1 MRNSLKYIIITF
13 FFLLTANT
21 TLFAQSTNKLLRQGN
36 KEYKEQK
43 YNNATESYT
52 KALQQAPKEVR
63 GYFNLGDTYF
73 MMNQLDK
80 AKEMYQQS
88 ATLSTNAEIKAKAFY
103 NIGNAHY
110 KQEKWQESVNAYKQS
125 LKYNPKD
132 KDAKYNLM
140 MAMAKIKKDKNG
152 GGGKN
157 NQDKKDNNQD
167 KDNKNQDK
175 NQQQQNQNNQQQN
188 KQQQNQGNNE
198 EQKNQQQQNASQM
211 GDKQAEQMLDAIA
224 ADEAKTQEKV
234 NKQKAKPVKGKIQK
248 DW

>member
-1 MRNSLKYIIITF
+1 MANS
-13 FFLLTANT
+13 

-88 ATLSTNAEIKAKAFY
+88 ATLSTNAEIKAKAYY

-157 NQDKKDNNQD
+157 NQDKKDNKQD

-188 KQQQNQGNNE
+188 KQQQDQQQQNQGNNE
-198 EQKNQQQQNASQM
+198 AQKKQQQQQSAGQM
-211 GDKQAEQMLDAIA
+211 GDKQAEQMLEAIS
-224 ADEAKTQEKV
+224 ADEAKTREKV
-234 NKQKAKPVKGKIQK
+234 NKQKVKPVKGKVLK

>member
-1 MRNSLKYIIITF
+1 MANS
-13 FFLLTANT
+13 

-88 ATLSTNAEIKAKAFY
+88 ATLSTNAEIKAKAYY

-140 MAMAKIKKDKNG
+140 MAMAKIVKAKNGGSSESPSDFAKKLKMQADTLINQNKFKEAYQLMMDGSKKDK
-152 GGGKN
+152 
-157 NQDKKDNNQD
+157 
-167 KDNKNQDK
+167 
-175 NQQQQNQNNQQQN
+175 
-188 KQQQNQGNNE
+188 
-198 EQKNQQQQNASQM
+198 
-211 GDKQAEQMLDAIA
+211 
-224 ADEAKTQEKV
+224 TV
-234 NKQKAKPVKGKIQK
+234 NKFYGEFIKKTK
-248 DW
+248 DIVDILK

>member
-1 MRNSLKYIIITF
+1 
-13 FFLLTANT
+13 
-21 TLFAQSTNKLLRQGN
+21 
-36 KEYKEQK
+36 
-43 YNNATESYT
+43 
-52 KALQQAPKEVR
+52 
-63 GYFNLGDTYF
+63 

-80 AKEMYQQS
+80 AKEMYHQS

-157 NQDKKDNNQD
+157 NQDKKDNKQD

-198 EQKNQQQQNASQM
+198 EQKKQQQQNANQM
-211 GDKQAEQMLDAIA
+211 GDKQAEQMLEAIS

-234 NKQKAKPVKGKIQK
+234 NKQKVKPVKGKVLK

>member
-1 MRNSLKYIIITF
+1 MANSTM
-13 FFLLTANT
+13 
-21 TLFAQSTNKLLRQGN
+21 FAQSTNKLLRQGN

-103 NIGNAHY
+103 NIGNANY

-198 EQKNQQQQNASQM
+198 EQKKQQQQNANQM
-211 GDKQAEQMLDAIA
+211 GDKQAEQMLEAIS

-234 NKQKAKPVKGKIQK
+234 NKQKVKPVKGKVLK